1 MGLEEVLWSYDIS
14 SGTAESINLIENLP
28 FAKASCI
35 TSLLLP
41 DTTSNLDIKNEWVGT
56 RELKSSSIVA
66 LDIFVTHAFIW
77 EIKNTVCFLAL
88 LIPVRG
94 RFLDKL
100 TSATVNIV
108 G

>member
-1 MGLEEVLWSYDIS
+1 MGLDEVLWSYDIS
-14 SGTAESINLIENLP
+14 SGTAESVNLIENCP
-28 FAKASCI
+28 FAKASLV
-35 TSLLLP
+35 TSLLLS
-41 DTTSNLDIKNEWVGT
+41 DTASSLDIENEWVRT
-56 RELKSSSIVA
+56 RELKGSSIVA

-77 EIKNTVCFLAL
+77 EIENTVCFLAL

-100 TSATVNIV
+100 ASATVDIV